1 VRDNKTSKQFFER
14 RYWMSLD
21 AKMSERDRDKERR
34 KKERES
40 KEE

>member
-1 VRDNKTSKQFFER
+1 
-14 RYWMSLD
+14 MSLD
-21 AKMSERDRDKERR
+21 AKMSERDRKKERR